1 MGAVPYLSVGDV
13 VRNMQFQCS
22 VSPALDGLVDVLNDY
37 MADHPSDMLIGLD
50 GHDRNEMLG
59 IITGCTVATGTD
71 LNCYPRG
78 AETALFFDL
87 DGNPVTP

>member
-1 MGAVPYLSVGDV
+1 MTAVMYETVGDV

-22 VSPALDGLVDVLNDY
+22 VSSALDDLVGVLDTY
-37 MADHPSDMLIGLD
+37 MTDHPSDMLIGLTE
-50 GHDRNEMLG
+50 HDKNEMLG

-87 DGNPVTP
+87 DGNPVSP